1 MNEKMQPK
9 RMEDFKNYLQQQDK
23 SPVTIK
29 EYARQVSLFIS
40 WYGDQDTINVQKKDI
55 LNYLSYLKHHKNHQ
69 AVSSNHG
76 LIALRHSFDCLVGQ
90 GIICLNPT
98 ALIKLRGV
106 KKRRLHYIY
115 TPEELTELADS
126 YYQLYV
132 KAAEEKSLSGIRPT
146 LYKESCHTK
155 TRNHVMLL
163 FFIHQGLTT
172 REVLHLQTED
182 IDLYKATVT
191 VQTTTRGRDRI
202 LPLHATQ
209 TGTLIRYMNGIRPLL
224 TGKSQSGTLFLPVR
238 QDNSEKHATRALIQL
253 TTALKRIDRHFV
265 SLAQIR
271 ASLIT
276 YWIRTYGLRKAQY
289 MAGHKSIISTE
300 EYLPNHIEELAED
313 ITKFNPF

>member
-9 RMEDFKNYLQQQDK
+9 RMEDFKNYLQQQGK

-76 LIALRHSFDCLVGQ
+76 LIALRHYFDCLVGQ

-146 LYKESCHTK
+146 LYK
-155 TRNHVMLL
+155 
-163 FFIHQGLTT
+163 
-172 REVLHLQTED
+172 
-182 IDLYKATVT
+182 
-191 VQTTTRGRDRI
+191 
-202 LPLHATQ
+202 
-209 TGTLIRYMNGIRPLL
+209 
-224 TGKSQSGTLFLPVR
+224 
-238 QDNSEKHATRALIQL
+238 
-253 TTALKRIDRHFV
+253 
-265 SLAQIR
+265 
-271 ASLIT
+271 
-276 YWIRTYGLRKAQY
+276 
-289 MAGHKSIISTE
+289 
-300 EYLPNHIEELAED
+300 
-313 ITKFNPF
+313 

>member
-76 LIALRHSFDCLVGQ
+76 LIALRHYFDCLVGQ

-132 KAAEEKSLSGIRPT
+132 KAAEEKILVG
-146 LYKESCHTK
+146 HTS
-155 TRNHVMLL
+155 N
-163 FFIHQGLTT
+163 
-172 REVLHLQTED
+172 
-182 IDLYKATVT
+182 
-191 VQTTTRGRDRI
+191 
-202 LPLHATQ
+202 PL
-209 TGTLIRYMNGIRPLL
+209 
-224 TGKSQSGTLFLPVR
+224 
-238 QDNSEKHATRALIQL
+238 
-253 TTALKRIDRHFV
+253 
-265 SLAQIR
+265 
-271 ASLIT
+271 
-276 YWIRTYGLRKAQY
+276 
-289 MAGHKSIISTE
+289 
-300 EYLPNHIEELAED
+300 
-313 ITKFNPF
+313 

>member
-1 MNEKMQPK
+1 
-9 RMEDFKNYLQQQDK
+9 MEDFKNFLRQQGK

-29 EYARQVSLFIS
+29 EYTRQVNLFIS

-55 LNYLSYLKHHKNHQ
+55 LNYLSYLKHCKNHQ
-69 AVSSNHG
+69 AVSSNHA
-76 LIALRHSFDCLVGQ
+76 LISLRHYFDSLIGQ

-115 TPEELTELADS
+115 NPEELTELADN

-132 KAAEEKSLSGIRPT
+132 KTAREKALSGIRPT
-146 LYKESCHTK
+146 LYKESYHAQ
-155 TRNHVMLL
+155 TRNHVILL

-182 IDLYKATVT
+182 IDLHKATVT
-191 VQTTTRGRDRI
+191 VQTTTRGRDRT

-209 TGTLIRYMNGIRPLL
+209 TGMLIHYINEVRPLL
-224 TGKSQSGTLFLPVR
+224 TNKTQNDTLFLPVR
-238 QDNSEKHATRALIQL
+238 QGNGEKHAARALIQL
-253 TTALKRIDRHFV
+253 TTALKRIDRHFAT
-265 SLAQIR
+265 LAQIR
-271 ASLIT
+271 ASIIT
-276 YWIRTYGLRKAQY
+276 YWIKTYGLRKAQY
-289 MAGHKSIISTE
+289 MAGHKSIVSTE
-300 EYLPNHIEELAED
+300 EYLPNHIEDLADD